1 MVKAVNAMDLNFC
14 DGYGNFCCSMI
25 VGVLGGCILF
35 YLEIESRNL
44 NRKGKKKVYPSTV
57 HSLFKLKLC
66 WNLILNISSLI
77 KNYG

>member
-1 MVKAVNAMDLNFC
+1 MDLNFC

-25 VGVLGGCILF
+25 VGVLGGCIFFF
-35 YLEIESRNL
+35 YLEIEFRNL